1 MKPNADRGPAK
12 LRRLAR
18 LLPVVLLALAATGCA
33 ALFEGYETAPNG
45 LPVQDDD
52 LRKLLATTAYDSAW
66 SHVLDDEAAPEDEL
80 LRTMYR
86 GIVAYYV
93 GAYDTAIAA
102 LDRAEG
108 LAQDRLTSSAS
119 ALALSTLTNDR
130 ILPYTP
136 GGSERLLL
144 HYYGILAG
152 LSAGDREAAAV
163 EARRMSFILDQ
174 LEMQAAQDGEM
185 GDEPARDRLRA
196 LLHYLSAVAF
206 EAYGDFSS
214 ADVSYRR
221 AAALDSTIAPPL
233 PSSDSGDVVVLIERG
248 FVDHLAEENVFVV
261 LSPGEVSTLSEGE
274 TADKIALG
282 ALITARVMAELA
294 LRDEPYRRSYGE
306 RQPNGRY
313 HRREVRVHSADTAHY
328 DEEPYVLRV
337 AWPSFREDGRFD
349 GGIVLAGTDSVERA
363 PDLRADVSSAIVA
376 DFSEEKAA
384 MLARTVI
391 RSVGRFALGE
401 AAENKAEE
409 TSEGLGTL
417 VGILANVGSAAVERA
432 DTRSWHLL
440 PSDISVIRLR
450 LPAGEQPIYAVIDGG
465 GSAVGKGE
473 KDAVVGDAPVAARRI
488 GLGRVQVQPGMVTV
502 VTGRIWR

>member
-1 MKPNADRGPAK
+1 MKLNADRGPAL

-18 LLPVVLLALAATGCA
+18 LLPVVLLALAGSGCA

-52 LRKLLATTAYDSAW
+52 LRKLLATSSYDSAW
-66 SHVLDDEAAPEDEL
+66 TRILDDENAPEDEL

-86 GIVAYYV
+86 GIVAYYA
-93 GAYDTAIAA
+93 GSYDTAVAS
-102 LDRAEG
+102 LDRAEA
-108 LAQDRLTSSAS
+108 LAQDRLTSSGS
-119 ALALSTLTNDR
+119 ALAFSTLTNDR
-130 ILPYTP
+130 VLPYTP
-136 GGSERLLL
+136 SGSERLLL

-152 LSAGDREAAAV
+152 LSSGNREAAAV

-174 LEMQAAQDGEM
+174 LEMQAARDGEM
-185 GDEPARDRLRA
+185 GDDSARDRLRA

-206 EAYGDFSS
+206 EAYGDFEN

-221 AAALDSTIAPPL
+221 AAALDSSIAPPL

-274 TADKIALG
+274 TADRIALG
-282 ALITARVMAELA
+282 ALITARVMTELA
-294 LRDEPYRRSYGE
+294 LRDEPYHRQQGDRDPYGRR
-306 RQPNGRY
+306 Q
-313 HRREVRVHSADTAHY
+313 HRRQVRVESHDTASY

-337 AWPSFREDGRFD
+337 AWPSFRDDGRLYSD
-349 GGIVLAGTDSVERA
+349 IVLAATDSMERA
-363 PDLRADVSSAIVA
+363 PDLRADVSSAIIA

-384 MLARTVI
+384 LLARTVI

-401 AAENKAEE
+401 AAENKADEK
-409 TSEGLGTL
+409 SEGLGTL
-417 VGILANVGSAAVERA
+417 VGILANIGSAVVERA

-440 PSDISVIRLR
+440 PSDISVIRMR
-450 LPAGEQPIYAVIDGG
+450 LPVGEQPIYAIVDGSG
-465 GSAVGKGE
+465 GDGYDKGADGAEIAQVG
-473 KDAVVGDAPVAARRI
+473 ARRI
-488 GLGRVQVQPGMVTV
+488 ALGRVQVQPGMVTV
-502 VTGRIWR
+502 ISGRVWR